1 MEGGGFSDNERAK
14 GLYRKCGCYVRVFKL
29 KDGTYRDEII
39 MVKML

>member
-1 MEGGGFSDNERAK
+1 MGASTYLKEFER
-14 GLYRKCGCYVRVFKL
+14 YVIQPRAFKL